1 MTETAQTPALVLKT
15 HLTIEE
21 QLERL
26 QSRGLLIEDWEN
38 AKQVISRLGYY
49 RLSGYFYPLRKT
61 KPIGEAGRHDEF
73 LEGASFELVAA
84 LAEFDKGLRL
94 IALDAIESIEVATRV
109 ALAHRLGK
117 VDPEAH
123 LRPDLLDRKF
133 TEVTRGL
140 GSRRSVSAYD
150 EWLLRYE
157 KAKSKSKDEFVKHH
171 VKKYQGR
178 MPIWVAI
185 ELWDFGMLSRFFSG
199 MQQRDQNAVAH
210 SFGPL

>member
-1 MTETAQTPALVLKT
+1 MWGVSLCDCRMTETAQTPASVLKT

-84 LAEFDKGLRL
+84 LADFDKGLRL
-94 IALDAIESIEVATRV
+94 IALDAIESIEVATDEHCMAIWQAFGEAETLRFCPP
-109 ALAHRLGK
+109 GK
-117 VDPEAH
+117 
-123 LRPDLLDRKF
+123 
-133 TEVTRGL
+133 
-140 GSRRSVSAYD
+140 
-150 EWLLRYE
+150 
-157 KAKSKSKDEFVKHH
+157 
-171 VKKYQGR
+171 
-178 MPIWVAI
+178 
-185 ELWDFGMLSRFFSG
+185 
-199 MQQRDQNAVAH
+199 
-210 SFGPL
+210 